1 MDISSTKSNN
11 LKNIFNIFPLNIFKY
26 FFLGIFSIL
35 IFIAKFIQYFVYGFG
50 FPLILI
56 NKFRK
61 PALPDTEMSSKEQK
75 MLEKEEAKFRKQLL
89 AQEVEEKKLRENM
102 ASITDKDEYIDDSVK
117 LEKPSLKTKLDNILN
132 NIFSAPSLFS
142 KKIKE
147 AKGNSNKQDI
157 DRQALLIDM
166 SALNEEKSTVKLMY
180 QYIAKAPDGKTIKGY
195 FEGYS
200 KTEVLSYLIS
210 EGYEVYNIKTNKYIQ
225 LFHSSSSYSKAKMA
239 NKDLIFFLTQLSTYI
254 KSGIPLVDSLKILS
268 KQYKK
273 VKYKEL
279 FKALIYELSTGES
292 LSSAMSKQG
301 NAFPKILINMIK
313 ASEMTGELPETLDDM
328 SEYFTNIEKTRK
340 QMITAMMY
348 PTIIFVVAIG
358 VVTFILLW
366 VIPRFVDIYASMDA
380 KIPAFT
386 QMILN
391 LSEFLKNYIYYVFG
405 GIIAFLLILIYLYK
419 NVKSVRYGM
428 QWLAMHIPVMSNVII
443 YNEVTIF
450 TKTFASLLSHN
461 VFITDSMEILNQVT
475 DNEIY
480 RALIKDTIVNLAK
493 GEKISKSFENNWA
506 FPIPAYEMLVTG
518 EKTGQLPEMMKK
530 VSDYYQELHTNSVS
544 RIKTLVEPVL
554 IVFLTVVVGAIILA
568 IVIPMFGVYGAIQDL
583 E

>member
-254 KSGIPLVDSLKILS
+254 KSGITLVDSLKILS

>member
-26 FFLGIFSIL
+26 FFLGIVSIL

-61 PALPDTEMSSKEQK
+61 PAIPDMEISSKEQK

-89 AQEVEEKKLRENM
+89 AQEAEEKKLRENM

-117 LEKPSLKTKLDNILN
+117 LEKPSLKAKLNNILN

-147 AKGNSNKQDI
+147 AKGNSIKKDI
-157 DRQALLIDM
+157 DRQALLIDI

-225 LFHSSSSYSKAKMA
+225 LFHSSYSYSRTKMA

-358 VVTFILLW
+358 VITFILLW

-405 GIIAFLLILIYLYK
+405 GIIGFLLILIYLYK

-480 RALIKDTIVNLAK
+480 RSLIKDTIINLAK
-493 GEKISKSFENNWA
+493 GEKLSKAFENNWA

>member
-61 PALPDTEMSSKEQK
+61 PAIPDMEISSKEQK

-89 AQEVEEKKLRENM
+89 AQEAEEKKLRENM
-102 ASITDKDEYIDDSVK
+102 ASITDKDEYTDDSVK
-117 LEKPSLKTKLDNILN
+117 LEKPSLKTKLNNILN

-147 AKGNSNKQDI
+147 AKGNSSKKDI
-157 DRQALLIDM
+157 DRQALLIDI

-225 LFHSSSSYSKAKMA
+225 LFHSSSSYSRTKMA

-348 PTIIFVVAIG
+348 PTIIFVVAIA
-358 VVTFILLW
+358 VITFILLW

-405 GIIAFLLILIYLYK
+405 GIIGFLLILIYLYK

-480 RALIKDTIVNLAK
+480 RSLIKDTIINLAK
-493 GEKISKSFENNWA
+493 GEKLSTAFENNWA

>member
-147 AKGNSNKQDI
+147 AKGNSNKKDI

-180 QYIAKAPDGKTIKGY
+180 QYIAKAPDGKTTKGY

-225 LFHSSSSYSKAKMA
+225 LFHSGSSYSKAKMA

-340 QMITAMMY
+340 QMVTAMMY
-348 PTIIFVVAIG
+348 PTIIFVVAIA
-358 VVTFILLW
+358 VITFILLW

-405 GIIAFLLILIYLYK
+405 GIIGFLLILIYLYK

-480 RALIKDTIVNLAK
+480 RSLIKDTIINLAK
-493 GEKISKSFENNWA
+493 GEKLSKAFENNWA

-544 RIKTLVEPVL
+544 RIKTLIEPVL